1 MSILWLFLPV
11 AIIFGAL
18 EGMSRGQKLREADE
32 ARQKEVQT
40 EMEAEAGLEQAA
52 DVWRILMPV
61 YTKLRQAGATCW
73 PWIHDC
79 IKAIEKGEGGDPQEA
94 LAALIMT
101 GDDLKGTRWDTD
113 KMAEIFGKA
122 AEKLAAMI

>member
-32 ARQKEVQT
+32 ARQKEVQA

-61 YTKLRQAGATCW
+61 YTKLRQAGASCW
-73 PWIHDC
+73 PWVHDC

-113 KMAEIFGKA
+113 KMAEIFGQA

>member
-1 MSILWLFLPV
+1 MSIFWLFLPV

-32 ARQKEVQT
+32 ARQKEVQA

-73 PWIHDC
+73 PWVHDC
-79 IKAIEKGEGGDPQEA
+79 IKAIEKGEGGDPKEA

-113 KMAEIFGKA
+113 EMAEIFGKA

>member
-32 ARQKEVQT
+32 ARQKEMQT

-52 DVWRILMPV
+52 DIWRILMPV

-73 PWIHDC
+73 PWVHDC
-79 IKAIEKGEGGDPQEA
+79 IKAIEKGEGGDPQQA

-101 GDDLKGTRWDTD
+101 GDDLKGTRWDTE

-122 AEKLAAMI
+122 AENLAAMI